1 MRKAEKDGKT
11 IGNVKVKFMRND
23 PSSLRPN
30 ELEVTFTIDDKQ
42 ETRFFENKVG
52 GGGQRWKLKLIY

>member
-52 GGGQRWKLKLIY
+52 GGGQCRKLKLIY